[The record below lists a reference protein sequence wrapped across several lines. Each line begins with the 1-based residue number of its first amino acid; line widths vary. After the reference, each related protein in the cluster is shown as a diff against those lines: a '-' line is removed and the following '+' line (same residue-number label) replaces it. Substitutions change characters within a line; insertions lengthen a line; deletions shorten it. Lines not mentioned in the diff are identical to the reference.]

1 MCDAVHCLATRAG
14 VYARSVFNAMERSS
28 CAKSCSDPSSVSPPS
43 AVGVYEFYDL
53 AAMETHG
60 GTRKVHTV
68 IKLAY
73 EAGGKYGVLGLF
85 GVAGVAPSAS
95 AGFRL
100 ARRPRGNAQ
109 TA

>member
-1 MCDAVHCLATRAG
+1 MRQNLVLILFGLAAI
-14 VYARSVFNAMERSS
+14 
-28 CAKSCSDPSSVSPPS
+28 

-53 AAMETHG
+53 AAMETQG

-73 EAGGKYGVLGLF
+73 EAGGKYGVLGMF
-85 GVAGVAPSAS
+85 GLAGVAILGF

-100 ARRPRGNAQ
+100 ARRPCGTTQ

>member
-1 MCDAVHCLATRAG
+1 MRQNLVLIIFGLAAI
-14 VYARSVFNAMERSS
+14 
-28 CAKSCSDPSSVSPPS
+28 

-53 AAMETHG
+53 AAMETQG

-68 IKLAY
+68 VKLAY
-73 EAGGKYGVLGLF
+73 ETGGTYGVLGLF
-85 GVAGVAPSAS
+85 GLVGVACLGF

-100 ARRPRGNAQ
+100 ARRPRGDAQ

>member
-1 MCDAVHCLATRAG
+1 MRQNLVLILFGLAAI
-14 VYARSVFNAMERSS
+14 
-28 CAKSCSDPSSVSPPS
+28 

-53 AAMETHG
+53 AAMETQG
-60 GTRKVHTV
+60 GARKVHTV

-85 GVAGVAPSAS
+85 GAVGLGCLAYAGVK
-95 AGFRL
+95 L
-100 ARRPRGNAQ
+100 ARRPRGDAQ

>member
-1 MCDAVHCLATRAG
+1 MRQNLVLILFGLAAI
-14 VYARSVFNAMERSS
+14 V
-28 CAKSCSDPSSVSPPS
+28 
-43 AVGVYEFYDL
+43 VGVYEFYDL
-53 AAMETHG
+53 AAMETQG

-73 EAGGKYGVLGLF
+73 EAGGKYGVLGMF
-85 GVAGVAPSAS
+85 GLAGVAILGF

-100 ARRPRGNAQ
+100 ARRPRGTTQ

>member
-1 MCDAVHCLATRAG
+1 MRQNLVLILFGFAAI
-14 VYARSVFNAMERSS
+14 
-28 CAKSCSDPSSVSPPS
+28 

-53 AAMETHG
+53 AAFEAQG

-85 GVAGVAPSAS
+85 GVVGLGCIAFAGV
-95 AGFRL
+95 RL
-100 ARRPRGNAQ
+100 ARRPRGDAQ
-109 TA
+109 AA